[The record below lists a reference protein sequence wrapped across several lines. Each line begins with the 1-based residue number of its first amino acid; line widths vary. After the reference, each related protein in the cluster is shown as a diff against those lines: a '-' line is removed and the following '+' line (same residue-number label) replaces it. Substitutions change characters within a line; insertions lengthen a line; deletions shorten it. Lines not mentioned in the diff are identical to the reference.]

1 MHKIALFFVFK
12 GNYITKIAFVSEK
25 YIAVLRYKFGTASN
39 KFKFINQ
46 LCLLIRQLVLWNQWR
61 AGMEVLMS
69 YRSRSTSSRVMA
81 VDLNDLAN
89 ITLFIAIFIGIWQV
103 VFSLGLWPEV
113 SMPSPAMVA
122 YSFLRLVEDFTLI
135 TSIGI
140 TISRLIIGFALSL
153 TIGVSIGLAMVKFTG
168 FGKTMSS
175 FAVGLQSFPSVA
187 WVPFAILLIG
197 LNDAGILFVVIMSSV
212 FSVMMS
218 TYGGIRNVPPIY
230 PRAARNMGARGISL
244 FRYVM
249 IPAATPSLVVGL
261 RQAWSFA
268 WHALIGA
275 EILIAASIGLGHIL
289 LVGREFQLM
298 DQIIASMITIFA
310 IGLVFDRFL
319 FSKLEEV
326 VREKWGLSQESEK

>member
-1 MHKIALFFVFK
+1 MQNTQHQQLPRRAARKI
-12 GNYITKIAFVSEK
+12 
-25 YIAVLRYKFGTASN
+25 
-39 KFKFINQ
+39 
-46 LCLLIRQLVLWNQWR
+46 
-61 AGMEVLMS
+61 
-69 YRSRSTSSRVMA
+69 
-81 VDLNDLAN
+81 DLDDLSN
-89 ITLFIAIFIGIWQV
+89 ITLFIALFIGIWQL
-103 VFSLGLWPEV
+103 VFMLGIWPRV

-122 YSFLRLVEDFTLI
+122 ESFASLQDFTLV
-135 TSIGI
+135 TSIGMTMYRLVI
-140 TISRLIIGFALSL
+140 GFTISITS
-153 TIGVSIGLAMVKFTG
+153 GVAVGLAMVKFPG

-197 LNDAGILFVVIMSSV
+197 LNDFGILFVVIMSSV

-218 TYGGIRNVPPIY
+218 TYS
-230 PRAARNMGARGISL
+230 GAKGFSL

-249 IPAATPSLVVGL
+249 IPAATPSLLVGIK
-261 RQAWSFA
+261 QAWSFA

-310 IGLVFDRFL
+310 IGLLFDRII
-319 FSKLEEV
+319 FSKLEE
-326 VREKWGLSQESEK
+326 RIRNRWGLNQNIES